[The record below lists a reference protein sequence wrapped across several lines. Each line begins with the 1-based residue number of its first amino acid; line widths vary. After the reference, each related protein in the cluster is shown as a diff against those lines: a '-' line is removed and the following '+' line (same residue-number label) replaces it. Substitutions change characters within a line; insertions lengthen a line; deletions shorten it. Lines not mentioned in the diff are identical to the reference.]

1 VKAGRRNRLTT
12 RTLVTIAAT
21 LEVAAGS
28 ALIANPNF
36 VVHWLVGSSL
46 SSGGIAVG
54 RVGGFGL
61 LSLGLACWP
70 SGESVTAQA
79 TSALLTYNLL
89 FALYIGY
96 LRVSEG
102 FVGYLLWPACVLHA
116 LLALLLVLP
125 TYEAVRREWL
135 SVQVQ
140 RSERSSQRD
149 RFQAEREGR
158 NDTFRQAL

>member
-1 VKAGRRNRLTT
+1 VTA
-12 RTLVTIAAT
+12 RTVATIAAA
-21 LEVAAGS
+21 LEVTAGS

-36 VVHWLVGSSL
+36 VVYLLIGSSL
-46 SSGGIAVG
+46 SSAGIAVG

-70 SGESVTAQA
+70 IGKAVTAQA

-96 LRVSEG
+96 LGVRGG
-102 FVGYLLWPACVLHA
+102 FTGYLLWPACVLHA
-116 LLALLLVLP
+116 LLGLLLALP

-135 SVQVQ
+135 GVQVQ
-140 RSERSSQRD
+140 RLERSSQRD